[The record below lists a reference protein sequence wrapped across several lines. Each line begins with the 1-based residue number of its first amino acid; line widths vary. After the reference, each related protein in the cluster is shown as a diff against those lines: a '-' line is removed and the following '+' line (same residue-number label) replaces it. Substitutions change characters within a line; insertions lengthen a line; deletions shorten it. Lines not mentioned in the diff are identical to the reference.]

1 MMRRTAFHLIKRIN
15 NKTTPQFNHTFLNT
29 TPTSTTTS
37 IRFSP
42 SSPTTTFHTN
52 LTRNYSANKS
62 ELTKEQLI
70 TQVLTEKF
78 SPILLN
84 VQDVSGGCG
93 SMFNVLIVSD
103 DFKGQS
109 PVKRHRAVHEIL
121 KEDIREM
128 HGISLLLKTED
139 EYRAM
144 LEKAGVKQ

>member
-1 MMRRTAFHLIKRIN
+1 MRRTAFHLIKRIN
-15 NKTTPQFNHTFLNT
+15 NKTTPQLNHTILNT
-29 TPTSTTTS
+29 TPTTC
-37 IRFSP
+37 IRFTP
-42 SSPTTTFHTN
+42 SSPTTTFHTTN
-52 LTRNYSANKS
+52 LTRNYSANKSS

-78 SPILLN
+78 APILLN